1 MKNLH
6 LNSSRFSYPYV
17 ELSESILMA
26 KAKQN
31 LNVKI
36 EMLVG
41 KEAKTLFEVLFKN
54 PPSLVVVAVKRLTT

>member
-1 MKNLH
+1 
-6 LNSSRFSYPYV
+6 
-17 ELSESILMA
+17 MA

-54 PPSLVVVAVKRLTT
+54 PPTLVVVAVKRLTT